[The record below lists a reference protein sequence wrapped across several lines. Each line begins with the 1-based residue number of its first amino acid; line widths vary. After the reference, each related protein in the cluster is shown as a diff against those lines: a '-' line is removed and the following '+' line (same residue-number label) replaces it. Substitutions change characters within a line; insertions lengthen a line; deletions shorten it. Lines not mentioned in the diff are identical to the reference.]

1 MASIL
6 VALTGAKVKLSDL
19 LTWRFWQPAGSKVD
33 PAELWARYEAGELGE
48 IPE

>member
-1 MASIL
+1 MASL
-6 VALTGAKVKLSDL
+6 LAVLTGAKVKLSDL
-19 LTWRFWQPAGSKVD
+19 LTWRFWQPEAKVD